1 MRITQGKKE
10 QLGFIGLDDSR
21 CQKEL
26 GTLEFH
32 LIDDFFMHKTFKKEL
47 SSIHSGNFDVFFCV
61 KRLYIFVPVAWF
73 ICDTKTSER

>member
-1 MRITQGKKE
+1 VRITQGKKE
-10 QLGFIGLDDSR
+10 QLGLIGLDSR

-47 SSIHSGNFDVFFCV
+47 CSIHSGNSNGFF
-61 KRLYIFVPVAWF
+61 LYVYE
-73 ICDTKTSER
+73 K